1 MGGPG
6 SGCRQWRV
14 MPPTEDVR
22 EVIRAV
28 ATPLGFSVADVLS
41 KDRSPKL
48 ADARAA
54 AMLAVAERWPHL
66 SSSQLGAIFAR
77 HHTTILHALG
87 RLSRER

>member
-6 SGCRQWRV
+6 SGSYQQGP

-28 ATPLGFSVADVLS
+28 AVAHGYGVADVLGPGRGR
-41 KDRSPKL
+41 KI
-48 ADARAA
+48 AEARNAA
-54 AMLAVAERWPHL
+54 LRAVEDRWPHL
-66 SSSQLGAIFAR
+66 SSNQLGAIFAR

-87 RLSRER
+87 RLKRER